1 MVGECGFGF
10 FNCSAGGCI
19 DVNLVCDGTND
30 CLEDGD
36 NSDEEGCRKLR
47 LCEREGKRERERE
60 REGERE
66 RGGEGE
72 GEGGRERE
80 REGERAIHVAA
91 D

>member
-60 REGERE
+60 REGGGG
-66 RGGEGE
+66 RGR
-72 GEGGRERE
+72 GRERE